1 MDKVSRIVHTKLSIL
16 NFCLTRNLQRIT
28 PLRRKIRQYSVNTVI
43 IVCLFLHAC
52 IYFIYLVTHET
63 FIQHEQKFVN

>member
-43 IVCLFLHAC
+43 SVFIFTCMYLF
-52 IYFIYLVTHET
+52 YLFSHSQNLYTT
-63 FIQHEQKFVN
+63 RTKIC